1 MSNIEQ
7 EFSFKVTNIN
17 PFINYC
23 KDNCFIK
30 LEKTE
35 QVRTLYKKEDK
46 TMLRLTV
53 KKSGRKVVKEMDF
66 KQDILSSD
74 VYIERKE
81 SLPISYE
88 DDEAVNSIIDFL
100 GYKKDVELV
109 RTRYV
114 FEKDKV
120 KVEIDNYISPEK
132 MLVVSIEGNVKESE
146 ALFNE
151 FKKKYN
157 KYFINEL

>member
-7 EFSFKVTNIN
+7 EYSFKVTNIN
-17 PFINYC
+17 PFIKYC
-23 KDNCFIK
+23 KDNGYKKI
-30 LEKTE
+30 EKTE

-53 KKSGRKVVKEMDF
+53 KKSGRKVIKEMDF
-66 KQDILSSD
+66 KQDILSDD

-81 SLPISYE
+81 SLPITYE

-100 GYKKDVELV
+100 GYKKDIELV

-114 FEKDKV
+114 YEKNKV
-120 KVEIDNYISPEK
+120 KVEIDDYASPEK
-132 MLVVSIEGNVKESE
+132 MLVVSVEGSNAEKLYNTFKE
-146 ALFNE
+146 
-151 FKKKYN
+151 KYS
-157 KYFINEL
+157 KYFIN

>member
-7 EFSFKVTNIN
+7 EYSFKVTNIK
-17 PFINYC
+17 PFIKYC
-23 KDNCFIK
+23 KDNDFKKI
-30 LEKTE
+30 EKTE

-53 KKSGRKVVKEMDF
+53 KKNGRKVIKEMDF
-66 KQDILSSD
+66 KQDIISDD

-81 SLPISYE
+81 SLPITYE

-100 GYKKDVELV
+100 GYKKDIELV

-114 FEKDKV
+114 YEKNKV
-120 KVEIDNYISPEK
+120 KVEIDDYNSPEE
-132 MLVVSIEGNVKESE
+132 MLVVSIEGSNAEKLYNTFKE
-146 ALFNE
+146 
-151 FKKKYN
+151 KYS
-157 KYFINEL
+157 KYFIN

>member
-7 EFSFKVTNIN
+7 EYSFKVTNIN
-17 PFINYC
+17 PFIKYC
-23 KDNCFIK
+23 KDNGYKRI
-30 LEKTE
+30 EKTE

-53 KKSGRKVVKEMDF
+53 KKNGRKVIKEMDF
-66 KQDILSSD
+66 KQDIISDD

-81 SLPISYE
+81 SLPITYE

-100 GYKKDVELV
+100 GYKKDIELV

-114 FEKDKV
+114 YEKNKV
-120 KVEIDNYISPEK
+120 KVEIDDYNSPEE
-132 MLVVSIEGNVKESE
+132 MLVVSIEGSNAEKLYNTFKENYS
-146 ALFNE
+146 
-151 FKKKYN
+151 
-157 KYFINEL
+157 KYFIN

>member
-7 EFSFKVTNIN
+7 EYSFKVTNIK
-17 PFINYC
+17 PFIKYC
-23 KDNCFIK
+23 KDNDFKKI
-30 LEKTE
+30 EKTE

-53 KKSGRKVVKEMDF
+53 KKSGRKVIKEMDF
-66 KQDILSSD
+66 KQDILSDD

-81 SLPISYE
+81 SLPITYE

-100 GYKKDVELV
+100 GYKKDIELV

-114 FEKDKV
+114 YEKNKV
-120 KVEIDNYISPEK
+120 KVEIDDYNSPEE
-132 MLVVSIEGNVKESE
+132 MLVVSIEGSNAEK
-146 ALFNE
+146 LYNT
-151 FKKKYN
+151 FKDNYS
-157 KYFINEL
+157 KYFIN